1 MAHDIQPNAHYAVV
15 TVKLAVATICGD
27 TAADGLNELL
37 NPEIGEGF
45 IADYALLHTD
55 RPIIVESSDV
65 PEEGELF
72 VNASTWLVLVKQ
84 DDYVTAYHRVDSALE
99 LHLMAQS
106 ELIEMLREK
115 FVIEQ
120 GAHVDVLK
128 LDEMQRHLV

>member
-1 MAHDIQPNAHYAVV
+1 MAHDIQPNANYAVV
-15 TVKLAVATICGD
+15 TVKLALATICGD
-27 TAADGLNELL
+27 TAADGLSELL

-55 RPIIVESSDV
+55 RLMIVESSDE

-72 VNASTWLVLVKQ
+72 VDAATWLVLVKQ
-84 DDYVTAYHRVDSALE
+84 GDCVTAYRRVDSALE
-99 LHLMAQS
+99 LHLMAQT
-106 ELIEMLREK
+106 ELIEMLGEK
-115 FVIEQ
+115 FLIEQ